1 MIEDQGI
8 DNIAAERRFRMSKIY
23 HIMWALL
30 VLLEI
35 LLALRFLLRLI
46 AANANSGFAMFI
58 YGITG
63 IFVGPFNGLIS
74 TPTSGGTA
82 IEVTTLIAMAIYAL
96 IFWGIAHGLQM
107 VLDLSKRS
115 ITRNDG

>member
-8 DNIAAERRFRMSKIY
+8 DNVAAERRFRMSKVY
-23 HIMWALL
+23 RIMWALL

-46 AANANSGFAMFI
+46 AANSNSGFGMFI

-63 IFVGPFNGLIS
+63 IFVGPFNGLVS

-82 IEVTTLIAMAIYAL
+82 FEVTTLIAMAIYAL
-96 IFWGIAHGLQM
+96 IFWGIAYGFQL
-107 VLDLSKRS
+107 VLDLSTRS
-115 ITRNDG
+115 INRKDV

>member
-8 DNIAAERRFRMSKIY
+8 DNVAAERRFRMSKIY
-23 HIMWALL
+23 RIMWALL
-30 VLLEI
+30 GLLEI

-82 IEVTTLIAMAIYAL
+82 LEVTTLIAMAIYAL
-96 IFWGIAHGLQM
+96 IFWGIAYGLQM

-115 ITRNDG
+115 TTRNDG